1 MGKRLTEAKRQH
13 IIALY
18 DAGKGHREI
27 VKEAHCAGATIK
39 PVLDAAGVIRRHGNT
54 GREKYPAEHQGNRVC
69 SACRAEKATNE
80 FSMQRNKLGILVY
93 RGECRKCGS
102 KRARMSTMLR
112 KFGMTSTDY
121 DILFAEQNGLC
132 ASCGLPEWYRGKD
145 GEIIKLSIDH
155 NHETGKVRHLLCC
168 RCNKALGSLQ
178 EDPELCELLK
188 QYALRIRK
196 EG

>member
-1 MGKRLTEAKRQH
+1 
-13 IIALY
+13 
-18 DAGKGHREI
+18 
-27 VKEAHCAGATIK
+27 
-39 PVLDAAGVIRRHGNT
+39 
-54 GREKYPAEHQGNRVC
+54 
-69 SACRAEKATNE
+69 
-80 FSMQRNKLGILVY
+80 
-93 RGECRKCGS
+93 
-102 KRARMSTMLR
+102 MSTMLR